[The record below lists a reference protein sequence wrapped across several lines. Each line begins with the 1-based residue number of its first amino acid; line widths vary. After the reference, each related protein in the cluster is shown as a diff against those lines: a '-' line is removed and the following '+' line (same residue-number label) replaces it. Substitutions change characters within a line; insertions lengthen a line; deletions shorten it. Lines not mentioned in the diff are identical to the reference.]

1 MKGFRSFST
10 NIVRTVVRTNIVR
23 TVVRT
28 NIVRTVVRTN
38 IVRTV
43 VGTNIVRT
51 VVRAYAVD
59 ILGKLVCIID
69 VYIKQDVEAG

>member
-1 MKGFRSFST
+1 MQNFEKKVERLSSSST

-28 NIVRTVVRTN
+28 NIVRTVVR
-38 IVRTV
+38 
-43 VGTNIVRT
+43 
-51 VVRAYAVD
+51 AYAVD
-59 ILGKLVCIID
+59 ILGMLVCIID